1 MQAKFH
7 NKTTMDKKTCK
18 DFLSLTWPQNAGMLR
33 YVLLGA
39 AVASFGYA
47 VFQLFILGL
56 AAVGYAIGLFL
67 MGGVALFMGQFGYYT
82 RLGMYT
88 KRQQQ
93 AWGAEQFEKEVN
105 FYDTSMEQVYQGR
118 SLAFTYDKITK
129 ILQNKNCIVFCFGQE
144 ALLVK
149 RQGFKDGEDEKCIN
163 FINEKIKK

>member
-47 VFQLFILGL
+47 IFQLFILGP
-56 AAVGYAIGLFL
+56 AAIGYAIGLFL

-105 FYDTSMEQVYQGR
+105 FYDDKMEQIYNNR
-118 SLAFTYDKITK
+118 SLSFKYKKITK
-129 ILQNKNCIVFCFGQE
+129 LLQNKNSIVFCFGQE
-144 ALLVK
+144 ALLVQK
-149 RQGFKDGEDEKCIN
+149 KGFEGATAEECIA
-163 FINEKIKK
+163 FIKSKIKQ